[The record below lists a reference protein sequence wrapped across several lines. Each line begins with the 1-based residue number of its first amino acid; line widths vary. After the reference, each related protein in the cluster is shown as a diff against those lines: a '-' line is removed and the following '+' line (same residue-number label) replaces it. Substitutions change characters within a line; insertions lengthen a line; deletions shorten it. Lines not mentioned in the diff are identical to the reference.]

1 MTTPSSEILEES
13 TQKMKREIPEI
24 KSEEDIPFSTETVTE
39 AIPKPR
45 KTADKSLSK
54 TDDLTKFRFETGRT
68 VLYVSMVVMAAMVLL
83 DLLEAYRL
91 ETTSDLIKSAFEAFK
106 LITMTVLGYI
116 FGSNSSKE

>member
-13 TQKMKREIPEI
+13 KQEKKREIPEI
-24 KSEEDIPFSTETVTE
+24 KSEEDLPFSTETVVE
-39 AIPKPR
+39 AIVKPR
-45 KTADKSLSK
+45 KAADKSLSK

-68 VLYVSMVVMAAMVLL
+68 VLYVSMAVMAVMVLL

>member
-1 MTTPSSEILEES
+1 MTTPSSEILEE
-13 TQKMKREIPEI
+13 TKQEKKREIPEI
-24 KSEEDIPFSTETVTE
+24 KSEEDLPFSTETVIET
-39 AIPKPR
+39 IVKPR
-45 KTADKSLSK
+45 KAADKSLDK

-68 VLYVSMVVMAAMVLL
+68 VLYVSMAVMAVMVLL